1 MAIAQF
7 DGGIQ
12 SVLTGH
18 AHQVPVLSRHFDTTG
33 APVTHQQSLRLSH
46 SPSVPYE
53 GENLGHS
60 VCGNVA
66 DPLLDQISVEKKFG
80 EYAKLILDRMPLQ
93 NESLFVGFVQVETA
107 FSHPKMEGCIA
118 SFPRHQP
125 NFLCG
130 GVGHEHDGF
139 SCFFGKH
146 HQMRSFV
153 GDYRSRPD
161 GNVADKVSTHHHFLL
176 FYFV

>member
-1 MAIAQF
+1 MANAQF

-12 SVLTGH
+12 YVLTGH

-33 APVTHQQSLRLSH
+33 APVTHQQQSLRLSH

-60 VCGNVA
+60 VCGDVA

-93 NESLFVGFVQVETA
+93 NESSFVGFAQVETA
-107 FSHPKMEGCIA
+107 FSCPKIKAVLPPLHDTNQTSYVVVWGMNMMGLA
-118 SFPRHQP
+118 A
-125 NFLCG
+125 FL
-130 GVGHEHDGF
+130 
-139 SCFFGKH
+139 
-146 HQMRSFV
+146 
-153 GDYRSRPD
+153 
-161 GNVADKVSTHHHFLL
+161 VSTIKCVLL
-176 FYFV
+176 LAITEVALMEM